1 MQLIDFALGAFA
13 SNEHDEGRFVDSI
26 PIAAGQ
32 GAMEVRCVHIMPG
45 KRPPE
50 RIDGGVLGE
59 LPNGHDHLF
68 LVLQGRGRVSGGTSV
83 RAPIETGQAAYFPKD
98 EGYLIFADTPLTG
111 MLIKGGGLELTPRAM
126 RTVGAS

>member
-1 MQLIDFALGAFA
+1 MQLIDFALGVFE
-13 SNEHDEGRFVDSI
+13 SNERDEGRFVESI

-32 GAMEVRCVHIMPG
+32 GAMEVRCVYMMPG

-50 RIDGGVLGE
+50 RIEGGVLGE
-59 LPNGHDHLF
+59 LPNGYDHLF
-68 LVLQGRGRVSGGTSV
+68 LVLEGSGRVSGGATI

-111 MLIKGGGLELTPRAM
+111 MLIQGGDLALSLRALQ
-126 RTVGAS
+126 AA